1 MLHCDECARLPRPPS
16 RTRTRDLACVC
27 HPTSSIIPGNAS
39 VVCFLVGNTLSE
51 DMGAKAF
58 CGCKELAFAFRFPLE
73 HFPVIIPKKLPNFN
87 S

>member
-1 MLHCDECARLPRPPS
+1 MCLSPYFKYNTWECE
-16 RTRTRDLACVC
+16 RDVF
-27 HPTSSIIPGNAS
+27 PGWKY
-39 VVCFLVGNTLSE
+39 LIRGH
-51 DMGAKAF
+51 GAKAF